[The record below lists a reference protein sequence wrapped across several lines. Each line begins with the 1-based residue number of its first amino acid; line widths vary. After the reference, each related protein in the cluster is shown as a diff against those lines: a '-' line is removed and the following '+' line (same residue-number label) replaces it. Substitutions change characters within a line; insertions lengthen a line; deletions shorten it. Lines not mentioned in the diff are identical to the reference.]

1 MLRRITRL
9 RRAAARLAGRAAIV
23 SLAATDLSN
32 TRSSKKPCWTFQTGH
47 ETETVTS
54 SQRSNKSPMNNS
66 ISTYGRD
73 YAAVFRPLA
82 CLSSVTYVLWL
93 NGASYS
99 KSYYWQLIRSR
110 IWWIDWRQNE
120 WPWPLFRGR
129 LRSCQPLRHIR
140 RWISRK
146 PLEIEALFQI
156 ITNRKWPT
164 GGIEW
169 SRDLKGQVITP
180 ICLEPNILKTAAS

>member
-9 RRAAARLAGRAAIV
+9 RRAAARLAGLAAIV

-54 SQRSNKSPMNNS
+54 SQRSNKSPINNS

-73 YAAVFRPLA
+73 YAAVFRPPA
-82 CLSSVTYVLWL
+82 CLSSVTYVLLL

-110 IWWIDWRQNE
+110 IWGIDWRQNE
-120 WPWPLFRGR
+120 WLWPLFRG
-129 LRSCQPLRHIR
+129 LLKSCQPLRHIR

-164 GGIEW
+164 GGFEW
-169 SRDLKGQVITP
+169 SRDVIGHVTWNP
-180 ICLEPNILKTAAS
+180 NMLRAQHLENSC